1 MKDEKKPVEKSAKKA
16 NASDGLVEVT
26 YTAKSVKAGQK
37 ARIGK
42 TIANILA
49 KKGKVIIN
57 K

>member
-16 NASDGLVEVT
+16 NDGLVEVT